1 MSEMIFGNIAQAED
15 ILACVPEP
23 LKAAIKHLQNTDFT
37 KLAAGPYDLQ
47 GKDIYVQV
55 IDMETK
61 AEEAAKPE
69 VHRKYIDV
77 QYSPQGREII
87 GFARDTGRNRVAE
100 DLLENRDLLFY
111 EQLENESRLVMLPGS
126 FAIFFP
132 EDVHRPGIQCGEKAA
147 IRKIVIKVKLDMI
160 KQAGGVLV

>member
-1 MSEMIFGNIAQAED
+1 MIFGNIDQADD
-15 ILACVPEP
+15 ILACVPDA
-23 LKAAIKHLQNTDFT
+23 LKTAVRHLQSTDFT
-37 KLAAGPYDLQ
+37 KLPAGPYDLQ

-61 AEEAAKPE
+61 EDEAARPE

-77 QYSPQGREII
+77 QFSLQGRESI

-100 DLLENRDLLFY
+100 DLLQSRDLLFY
-111 EQLENESRLVMLPGS
+111 EGLENESRLVMVPGS

-132 EDVHRPGIQCGEKAA
+132 EDVHRPGMKYGERAA
-147 IRKIVIKVKLDMI
+147 IRKIVIKVRVDLI
-160 KQAGGVLV
+160 K